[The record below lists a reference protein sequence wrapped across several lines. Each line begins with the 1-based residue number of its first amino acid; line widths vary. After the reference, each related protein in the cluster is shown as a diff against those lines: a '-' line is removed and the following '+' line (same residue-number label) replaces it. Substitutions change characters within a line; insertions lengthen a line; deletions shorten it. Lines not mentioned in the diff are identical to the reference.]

1 MSNKN
6 TDIQNIISET
16 VNQTVLK
23 LKSMQLMKENQTDI
37 LKKTEWALKNYPLL
51 MRAYSENGTAEKLS
65 KVIENALKEIED
77 DEYYSI
83 IPLTYI
89 TCEKREKIA
98 AFFDTTETTISR
110 NKRRLLQKLATLI
123 FADEVIKDLFL

>member
-16 VNQTVLK
+16 VNQMVLK

-51 MRAYSENGTAEKLS
+51 LRAYSENGTAEKLS
-65 KVIENALKEIED
+65 KVIENALKEIEN

-83 IPLTYI
+83 IPMIYFKG
-89 TCEKREKIA
+89 EKREKIA
-98 AFFDTTETTISR
+98 DFFDTTETTISR